1 MYNHKRKPCCQPK
14 QYTGH
19 RLWVTKGRYKKQGL
33 KQKLTSTPSKL
44 HNTRYAGYK
53 REVYLRNQTSPGT
66 TPFNILSVRV
76 VELLGLERMEV
87 DG

>member
-1 MYNHKRKPCCQPK
+1 M
-14 QYTGH
+14 
-19 RLWVTKGRYKKQGL
+19 TKGRYKKQGL

-66 TPFNILSVRV
+66 TPFNILSDEGGRVGGVR
-76 VELLGLERMEV
+76 E
-87 DG
+87 DGGGWMKTP